1 MVALDPRVVQELQLR
16 HQLPVN
22 ITQGILVFRMV
33 QESPA
38 DKSGMRPGDII
49 TQINGK

>member
-16 HQLPVN
+16 HHLPVN